1 MGKTQKKIKKISSE
15 YRVDKITGFNNKNV
29 QEKIKSME
37 ARPPKGDW
45 HEFHYVRIKT
55 TTLTQK
61 WTNKV
66 NGKTIEGYY

>member
-1 MGKTQKKIKKISSE
+1 
-15 YRVDKITGFNNKNV
+15 
-29 QEKIKSME
+29 ME

-45 HEFHYVRIKT
+45 HEFHYLHIET

-61 WTNKV
+61 WTNKL